1 MRWRALQEGKVYIK
15 QNPTDSQ
22 ITVTDIQERIALDDN
37 HIADRIMQFGKGLRG
52 SRQFWNS

>member
-22 ITVTDIQERIALDDN
+22 ITVTDIQERIALGDN
-37 HIADRIMQFGKGLRG
+37 HIADRIMRFGEGLRG